1 MLYAAVFCAATL
13 SALLLLYVAPVR
25 GTNLVKARLGAL
37 DALGPGPVPPER
49 AQQVLER
56 RRAKARQQ
64 QTLQR
69 LKRGSKQAALASTA
83 CMALFLA
90 ARAWGIPATVTGAA
104 LLVLGAWVGSTAF
117 RRWRGRRVA
126 FQLPEAVHI
135 LADSLYESNSLDQAL
150 EYVAKQAPRAA
161 ARELARVRRA
171 LRQGQTEERAFGQ
184 LACRN
189 PSPEVEMLVSCLAM
203 PHERGRRLA
212 ESLRP
217 LQTLIESRI
226 QLAKARA
233 RRARL
238 LSWGIF
244 VPVSAAMV
252 YAGTAGSLS
261 ILAAWSCFAIGT
273 LLIAWVSSVK
283 GELA

>member
-13 SALLLLYVAPVR
+13 SALLLLYVAPLR
-25 GTNLVKARLGAL
+25 GMNLVKARLGAL
-37 DALGPGPVPPER
+37 DALGPGTVPPER

-56 RRAKARQQ
+56 RRAKARLL
-64 QTLQR
+64 QTQQR
-69 LKRGSKQAALASTA
+69 LVRASKLAAMAGIV
-83 CMALFLA
+83 CMVLFLA
-90 ARAWGIPATVTGAA
+90 ARAWGVPATMTGAA
-104 LLVLGAWVGSTAF
+104 LLVLGTWGGSTAF

-126 FQLPEAVHI
+126 FQLPEAVRL
-135 LADSLYESNSLDQAL
+135 LADRLHESNSLDQAL
-150 EYVAKQAPRAA
+150 EFVAQQAPRAA

-203 PHERGRRLA
+203 PQERGRRLA

-217 LQTLIESRI
+217 LQALLESRI
-226 QLAKARA
+226 QLAKSQAKRT
-233 RRARL
+233 RL
-238 LSWGIF
+238 ISWGLF

-283 GELA
+283 GGLA